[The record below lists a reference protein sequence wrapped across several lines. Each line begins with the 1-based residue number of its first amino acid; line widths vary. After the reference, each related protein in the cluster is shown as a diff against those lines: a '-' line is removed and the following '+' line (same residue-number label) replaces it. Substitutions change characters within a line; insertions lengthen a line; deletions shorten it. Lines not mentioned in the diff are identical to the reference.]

1 MQRKKTM
8 RSRKFVQRSSSQL
21 FSKEESSFFG
31 PSVRNP
37 AIKNILDSQES
48 VFTIET
54 LDGNNQT
61 NREQRK
67 ASVQINPRKRSSV
80 SFPPRRR
87 NTLDSGLG
95 LDSINVLDEIGEE
108 NILVSKLNKIKK
120 MSLAA
125 RSKEKKVVS
134 ILVAITIMFTIVNI
148 PSAII
153 RIMIDE
159 PWLKIHS
166 GWFRVSSCNAKGG

>member
-1 MQRKKTM
+1 MIHNAHKVLKCLLR
-8 RSRKFVQRSSSQL
+8 
-21 FSKEESSFFG
+21 
-31 PSVRNP
+31 
-37 AIKNILDSQES
+37 NILDSQES

-61 NREQRK
+61 SREQRK
-67 ASVQINPRKRSSV
+67 ASVEINPRKRSSV

-95 LDSINVLDEIGEE
+95 LESINVLDEIGEE

-134 ILVAITIMFTIVNI
+134 ILVVITIMFTIVNI
-148 PSAII
+148 PSAIV
-153 RIMIDE
+153 RLMIVEDWRTE
-159 PWLKIHS
+159 LPD
-166 GWFRVSSCNAKGG
+166 WFRVSFCNI

>member
-8 RSRKFVQRSSSQL
+8 RARKFVQRSSSQL

-95 LDSINVLDEIGEE
+95 LDSIHVLDEIGEE
-108 NILVSKLNKIKK
+108 NVFESKLNQIRKR
-120 MSLAA
+120 SLAA
-125 RSKEKKVVS
+125 KSKQKKVVS
-134 ILVAITIMFTIVNI
+134 ILVVITVMFTIVNI
-148 PSAII
+148 PSAIC
-153 RIMIDE
+153 RILIDSDWRTE
-159 PWLKIHS
+159 LPD
-166 GWFRVSSCNAKGG
+166 WFRVSSCNI